1 MSMPAEAHI
10 QIQIKR
16 EHLSSVLLKNWNERS
31 RSMKCVQG
39 VIIIFDM
46 IMLQYTISSS
56 IRRGNFSKPEGCRT
70 RPLLFN
76 LFNMTSRGPPNFVE
90 LHRCMGFDV
99 GYAVNYRCVNT
110 TSTQLNITLGSTQV
124 HIVNHTQCAM
134 KCACEGG
141 PYQKCVKLKS
151 DAESMFCYPGQEWN
165 SDMCRCEQLKRTGPV
180 QTMELEESV
189 VSMKV
194 FVFSLI
200 GEFLVGIILMHCFHN
215 SKPKEPRAD
224 SDDMDISVAYESS
237 RENSVPDVK
246 GSIILPTQQLV
257 DVGRETSN
265 YEEYKNHPL
274 NNMKKISLRHTY
286 SY

>member
-99 GYAVNYRCVNT
+99 GYAVNYRCVST
-110 TSTQLNITLGSTQV
+110 TSTHLNITLGSTQV
-124 HIVNHTQCAM
+124 HIVYTSVCDEMCLRGWGALDKMCTRSHGFRRLLLLTMVLLA
-134 KCACEGG
+134 
-141 PYQKCVKLKS
+141 Y
-151 DAESMFCYPGQEWN
+151 YPVGN
-165 SDMCRCEQLKRTGPV
+165 ITA
-180 QTMELEESV
+180 
-189 VSMKV
+189 
-194 FVFSLI
+194 
-200 GEFLVGIILMHCFHN
+200 GIILQYCIF
-215 SKPKEPRAD
+215 
-224 SDDMDISVAYESS
+224 V
-237 RENSVPDVK
+237 
-246 GSIILPTQQLV
+246 L
-257 DVGRETSN
+257 
-265 YEEYKNHPL
+265 
-274 NNMKKISLRHTY
+274 
-286 SY
+286 